1 MKTGCYTALITP
13 FDSNGELDIK
23 GLDQLI
29 SFQIKNNITGILAVG
44 TTGES
49 PTLKWDEHNK
59 VVEDVVQK
67 TRNKCFCIA
76 GAGSNNTKESIL
88 AVKHAASAGADA
100 VLLVDPYYNGPSSL
114 EIRREYY
121 EPIAEKFPNINII
134 PYIIPGRT
142 GAKLLPQDLAIL
154 AQQYKN
160 ITWVKEATGDLDN
173 MRHTRKCCGK
183 DFTIMSGDDGLV
195 FQMMTD
201 PEIKALG
208 VISVISN
215 IAPKALTDMVMFLKK
230 GEINQAEKLN
240 NALKP
245 LLELVTVITEEQT
258 PFGKVQLRARNPLPL
273 KTLMQILGLPSGA
286 PRKPLGKITKNGLN
300 IIVNAAKKVQNE
312 NPEIF
317 EPLAEFFNVNVSER
331 LDNPEYRKNLWY
343 DY

>member
-49 PTLKWDEHNK
+49 PTLKWKEHNK
-59 VVEDVVQK
+59 VVEDVAEK
-67 TRNKCFCIA
+67 TSSKCFCIA
-76 GAGSNNTKESIL
+76 GAGSNSTKESIS
-88 AVKHAASAGADA
+88 AVNHAANAGAGA

-114 EIRREYY
+114 EIRKEYY
-121 EPIAEKFPNINII
+121 EPIAKEFPDINII

-183 DFTIMSGDDGLV
+183 DFIIMSGDDGLV

-258 PFGKVQLRARNPLPL
+258 PFGKVQSRARNPLPL

-286 PRKPLGKITKNGLN
+286 LRKPLGKITK
-300 IIVNAAKKVQNE
+300 K
-312 NPEIF
+312 
-317 EPLAEFFNVNVSER
+317 
-331 LDNPEYRKNLWY
+331 WT
-343 DY
+343 

>member
-49 PTLKWDEHNK
+49 PTLKWKEHNK
-59 VVEDVVQK
+59 VVEDVAEK
-67 TRNKCFCIA
+67 TSSKCFCIA
-76 GAGSNNTKESIL
+76 GAGSNSTKESIS
-88 AVKHAASAGADA
+88 AVNHAANAGAGA

-114 EIRREYY
+114 EIRKEYY
-121 EPIAEKFPNINII
+121 EPIAKEFPDINII

-183 DFTIMSGDDGLV
+183 DFIIMSGDDGLV

-258 PFGKVQLRARNPLPL
+258 PFGKVQSRARNPLPL

-286 PRKPLGKITKNGLN
+286 LRKPLGKITKNGLN
-300 IIVNAAKKVQNE
+300 IVINTAKKVQNE